1 MKKLIFPLLAGIF
14 FFSCDILQELNLPEV
29 AVTGDGLTREE
40 IAMGLKEALEV
51 GTGNAS
57 QRLGREDALYG
68 NPQRRIPFPPEA
80 QVVEERL
87 RQAGMGDLV
96 DEFILEMNRGAEKA
110 MVKARPIFVDAIKQ
124 MTIRDAT
131 EILRGADNA
140 ATEYFRRN
148 TEDQLYEAFR
158 PPIEQTMDEMRVTSI
173 WATVMRTYNRL
184 PFQTKVNPDLPDYVT
199 RQAMDRLFMEI
210 EVEEA
215 KIRNNPAAR
224 VTELLRRVFA
234 AQ

>member
-1 MKKLIFPLLAGIF
+1 MKKLFFPLFIF
-14 FFSCDILQELNLPEV
+14 FLFSSCDILQELNLPEV
-29 AVTGDGLTREE
+29 AAPGDGLTREE

-57 QRLGREDALYG
+57 RRLGQKDALYG
-68 NPQRRIPFPPEA
+68 NPQRRIPFPQEA

-96 DEFILEMNRGAEKA
+96 DEFIMKMNRGAEKA
-110 MVKARPIFVDAIKQ
+110 MAEARPIFVDAIKQ

-140 ATEYFRRN
+140 ATQYFRRN

-158 PPIEQTMDEMRVTSI
+158 PPIEKTLDQMKVTSI
-173 WATVMRTYNRL
+173 WATVMNTYNRL

-199 RQAMDRLFMEI
+199 RQAMDRLFNEI

-215 KIRNNPAAR
+215 KIRENPAAR
-224 VTELLRRVFA
+224 VTELLRKVFA